1 MSNKTA
7 MSRRS
12 IKGSE
17 VAAYIALLAILITAF
32 PVLAGESEMNGLL
45 DSLIQ
50 EALSNNP
57 ELKAYS
63 EMVEALK
70 ERPDQARSLDDPSLG
85 FAISNL
91 PVDTFSFDQEA
102 MTQKQISIKQKIP
115 FPGKL
120 SLKGEMAEKDAG
132 IAWEEY
138 TEKINQLISKV
149 KSAYYELAFIHKAL
163 DITANN
169 RELLADFMKTA
180 ETGYAVGTLKQ
191 RDIIKARLQLS
202 YIIREVLLLEKR
214 REIAEARL
222 ISLLGR
228 RGAHA
233 IPPGKIE
240 ITSFDRPLEELL
252 SAAIKN
258 RPALIKLKQAR
269 DKALLA
275 KKLAEK
281 EFYPDFDLSVSY
293 GQRDDGATGARPD
306 LFSTAVTINIPL
318 WYRNKE
324 NRKVTEEAANV
335 RRAEELY
342 NAMVSEMRL
351 QLSIL
356 TSDIRQ
362 LDQEIELITTGLIPQ
377 GTISFESALS
387 EYKVNKTGF
396 LDLVRSQIE
405 LYNYELE
412 YQKALSLR
420 ETRLAELEATVGMR
434 LF

>member
-1 MSNKTA
+1 MSNKSA
-7 MSRRS
+7 MNRISM
-12 IKGSE
+12 KGQKLG
-17 VAAYIALLAILITAF
+17 AYIAALTIFVTVL
-32 PVLAGESEMNGLL
+32 PVFGFAAEMTGLL
-45 DSLIQ
+45 DSLVT
-50 EALSNNP
+50 EAVTNNP
-57 ELKAYS
+57 ELRAYS

-85 FAISNL
+85 FALSSL
-91 PVDTFSFDQEA
+91 PVDTFRFDQEA
-102 MTQKQISIKQKIP
+102 MTQKQVSVRQKFP

-120 SLKGEMAEKDAG
+120 DLKGEIAEIDAG

-138 TEKINQLISKV
+138 AEKRNQLISKV
-149 KSAYYELAFIHKAL
+149 KSAYYELVFIQKAL
-163 DITANN
+163 DLTVNN
-169 RELLADFMKTA
+169 RELLADFIKTA
-180 ETGYAVGTLKQ
+180 ETGYAVGTLRQ

-202 YIIREVLLLEKR
+202 NIIREVLSLEKR

-228 RGAHA
+228 NGTQAVP
-233 IPPGKIE
+233 IEKIE
-240 ITSFDRPLEELL
+240 MTAFDSPLEDLL
-252 SAAIKN
+252 SAAIKS
-258 RPALIKLKQAR
+258 RPALTQLEKAR
-269 DKALLA
+269 EKALLA

-293 GQRDDGATGARPD
+293 GQRDDGAAGARPD

-342 NAMVSEMRL
+342 NAMVNEMRL

-362 LDQEIELITTGLIPQ
+362 LDQEIELIETGLIPQ
-377 GTISFESALS
+377 STISFESALS

-396 LDLVRSQIE
+396 LDLVRSQID
-405 LYNYELE
+405 LYNFELD
-412 YQKALSLR
+412 YQRVLSQR
-420 ETRLAELEATVGMR
+420 ETKLAELEAAVGQK